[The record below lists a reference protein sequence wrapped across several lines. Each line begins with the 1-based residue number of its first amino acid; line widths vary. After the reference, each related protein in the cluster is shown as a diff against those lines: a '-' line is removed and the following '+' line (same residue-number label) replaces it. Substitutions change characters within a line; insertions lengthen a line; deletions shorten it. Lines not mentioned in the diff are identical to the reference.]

1 MFNYFTLM
9 EIENGNASL
18 DLKVLQ
24 TQVSTL

>member
-9 EIENGNASL
+9 GIENGNASL